1 MAVSVLPDPGVISF
15 ARGVPSPDMFPLELL
30 AACAEQA
37 VREHG
42 RVALNYGPAAGY
54 APLQA
59 WVAEQHGVAP
69 ERVLLTPGSL
79 IGLNLVVR
87 RLCPGREALVEAP
100 TYDRMLH
107 ALADA
112 GATPVAVPR
121 DDDGLD
127 LDRLG
132 ELARVGPPPAVRAAD
147 VPQPDRAARST
158 RHSGGRWSKSRSP
171 HDLPVFEDDPYGLVR
186 IDGDPQPRISTLLRE
201 AGRDD
206 LAIFAASFSKTVAPG
221 LRVGY
226 LVLPE
231 HLVGR
236 SVQGDLAHLRV
247 AAAAAAGA
255 AARVPAGGH
264 LEPHLADLGTFLRPR
279 RDALIEALD
288 GLGDGVRFTRPGG
301 GYFLWLEL
309 PEHVDATELERRARA
324 AGVTFVPGAG
334 FYAGEPRRSTARLAF
349 SFSTVH
355 GDPRGC
361 RPAGRADPRGDLT
374 GSDDVRQHQQA
385 R

>member
-30 AACAEQA
+30 AACAEHA

-59 WVAEQHGVAP
+59 WVAERHGVAP

-87 RLCPGREALVEAP
+87 RLCPGREALVE
-100 TYDRMLH
+100 
-107 ALADA
+107 
-112 GATPVAVPR
+112 VAV
-121 DDDGLD
+121 
-127 LDRLG
+127 
-132 ELARVGPPPAVRAAD
+132 A
-147 VPQPDRAARST
+147 
-158 RHSGGRWSKSRSP
+158 

-186 IDGDPQPRISTLLRE
+186 IDGEPQPMISTLLRE

-231 HLVGR
+231 HLVADISTAVSR
-236 SVQGDLAHLRV
+236 TYVSPPMLPQAQLHAFLS
-247 AAAAAAGA
+247 
-255 AARVPAGGH
+255 GGH
-264 LEPHLADLGTFLRPR
+264 LEPHLADLGVFLRPR
-279 RDALIEALD
+279 RDALVEALD
-288 GLGDGVRFTRPGG
+288 GLGDAIRFTRPGG

-309 PEHVDATELERRARA
+309 PDHVDATELERQARA

-349 SFSTVH
+349 SYSTVEEIRE
-355 GDPRGC
+355 GAARLVELI
-361 RPAGRADPRGDLT
+361 RAAL
-374 GSDDVRQHQQA
+374 
-385 R
+385 

>member
-1 MAVSVLPDPGVISF
+1 VAVSVLPDPGVISF
-15 ARGVPSPDMFPLELL
+15 ARGIPSPDMFPLELL

-59 WVAEQHGVAP
+59 WVAERHGVAP
-69 ERVLLTPGSL
+69 EQVLLTPGSL

-107 ALADA
+107 ALVDC
-112 GATPVAVPR
+112 GASPVPVPR
-121 DDDGLD
+121 DQGGLD

-132 ELARVGPPPAVRAAD
+132 ELAARRPALLYVLPTFHNPTGRTLDEAQRRALVEVAM
-147 VPQPDRAARST
+147 A
-158 RHSGGRWSKSRSP
+158 

-186 IDGDPQPRISTLLRE
+186 IDGAPQPMISSLLRD
-201 AGRDD
+201 AGRPD

-231 HLVGR
+231 HLVG
-236 SVQGDLAHLRV
+236 DLSNVISRTYVSPPLLPQAQLHAFL
-247 AAAAAAGA
+247 AAG
-255 AARVPAGGH
+255 H
-264 LEPHLADLGTFLRPR
+264 FEEHLASLGSFLRPR
-279 RDALIEALD
+279 RDALIEALE
-288 GLGDGVRFTRPGG
+288 GLGGAVRFTRPEG

-309 PEHVDATELERRARA
+309 PEHVDAAELERRARA

-349 SFSTVH
+349 SYSSVEDIRE
-355 GDPRGC
+355 GAARLVGLI
-361 RPAGRADPRGDLT
+361 RA
-374 GSDDVRQHQQA
+374 A
-385 R
+385 A

>member
-1 MAVSVLPDPGVISF
+1 VAVSVLPDPGVISF

-59 WVAEQHGVAP
+59 WVAERHGVAP

-87 RLCPGREALVEAP
+87 RLCPGREALVEGP

-112 GATPVAVPR
+112 RATAVPVPR
-121 DDDGLD
+121 GDDGLD
-127 LDRLG
+127 LDRLA
-132 ELARVGPPPAVRAAD
+132 ELARRGPTMLYLLPTFHNPTGRTLDAAQRRALVEVAVA
-147 VPQPDRAARST
+147 
-158 RHSGGRWSKSRSP
+158 

-186 IDGDPQPRISTLLRE
+186 IDGEPQPMISTLLRE

-231 HLVGR
+231 HLVA
-236 SVQGDLAHLRV
+236 DLSTAVSRTYVSPPLLPQAQLHAFLS
-247 AAAAAAGA
+247 
-255 AARVPAGGH
+255 GGH
-264 LEPHLADLGTFLRPR
+264 LEPHLAELGVFLRPR
-279 RDALIEALD
+279 RDALVEALD
-288 GLGDGVRFTRPGG
+288 GLGDAIRFTRPGG

-309 PEHVDATELERRARA
+309 PDHVDATELERKARA

-349 SFSTVH
+349 SYSTVEEIRE
-355 GDPRGC
+355 GAARLVELI
-361 RPAGRADPRGDLT
+361 RAAL
-374 GSDDVRQHQQA
+374 
-385 R
+385 

>member
-1 MAVSVLPDPGVISF
+1 VAVSVLPDPGVISF

-37 VREHG
+37 VREDG

-112 GATPVAVPR
+112 GGTAVPVPR
-121 DDDGLD
+121 GEDGLD
-127 LDRLG
+127 LDRLT
-132 ELARVGPPPAVRAAD
+132 EVARRRPALLYVLPTFHNPTGRTLDEAQRRALVEVA
-147 VPQPDRAARST
+147 VA
-158 RHSGGRWSKSRSP
+158 

-186 IDGDPQPRISTLLRE
+186 IDGEPQPRISTLLRE

-206 LAIFAASFSKTVAPG
+206 LAMFAASFSKTVAPG
-221 LRVGY
+221 LRVGF

-231 HLVGR
+231 HLVG
-236 SVQGDLAHLRV
+236 DLSTAISRTYVSPPMLPQ
-247 AAAAAAGA
+247 AQLYAFL
-255 AARVPAGGH
+255 AGGH
-264 LEPHLADLGTFLRPR
+264 LEPHLADLGRFLQPR
-279 RDALIEALD
+279 RDALIAALE

-309 PEHVDATELERRARA
+309 AEHVDAAELEQRARA

-349 SFSTVH
+349 SFSTVEEIRE
-355 GDPRGC
+355 GAARLVELI
-361 RPAGRADPRGDLT
+361 RAAL
-374 GSDDVRQHQQA
+374 
-385 R
+385 